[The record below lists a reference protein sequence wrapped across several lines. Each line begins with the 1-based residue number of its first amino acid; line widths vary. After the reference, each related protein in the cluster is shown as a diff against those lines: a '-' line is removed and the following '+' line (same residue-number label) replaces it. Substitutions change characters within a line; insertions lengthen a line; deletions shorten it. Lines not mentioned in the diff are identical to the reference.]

1 MKVSTM
7 KPLLATALAALTIA
21 CANSAFA
28 DPHVISGPNR
38 VLDGDTVV
46 VGETHVRLKGVD
58 AAERGTELGEFARE
72 IMIEIV
78 NGSELTCQLT
88 GEKTHKRDV
97 GYCFTTEGVDINRAI
112 IEQGVALACPRFDR
126 WYLPYEQASALEA
139 QPRSSYCIR
148 R

>member
-1 MKVSTM
+1 MLKLTTLTLGLI
-7 KPLLATALAALTIA
+7 LLTSAAYA
-21 CANSAFA
+21 AE
-28 DPHVISGPNR
+28 PHVISGPSR

-46 VGETHVRLKGVD
+46 VGEIHVRLKGVD
-58 AAERGTELGEFARE
+58 APERGEFARE

-78 NGSELTCQLT
+78 NGSDLTCQLT

-97 GYCFTTEGVDINRAI
+97 GYCTTAEGVDINRAI

-139 QPRSSYCIR
+139 QPRSSYCLR
-148 R
+148 RR